1 MSRPVLALDLGA
13 TQLRAATVLPDGN
26 RLTRQAI
33 PTPGRA
39 GPGAVVRA
47 CIETLQAALAGAPS
61 EIRAAITG
69 IGISSPGPVDPWT
82 GRLVSPPNIGPG
94 FSDIPL
100 AAELERALGLP
111 AYLDRDTNVAAL
123 GERAFGAARGVDDFL
138 YITVSTGVGGAIVA
152 GGELLHGPD
161 GMAGELG
168 HVSIEL
174 DGPRCGCGGSGHLE
188 AISSGVALA
197 RDARAAAADGS
208 SPFLAARAAAARA
221 ATAQAPGASADPG
234 VGNSDSEALAGLDA
248 RAVAEGEEAGD
259 PACAALMDHARRA
272 FAMAC
277 AGFVNAFNPDLIVV
291 GGSIAEHQGERLL
304 GPARDEIR
312 RGSFRVPGARVRLV
326 PAELGRDVGLAGC
339 QPLVE
344 ARLGDDRWRSGRSPF
359 TDPGPSI
366 RP

>member
-1 MSRPVLALDLGA
+1 MNRPVLALDLGA
-13 TQLRAATVLPDGN
+13 TQVRTAVVLPDGS
-26 RLTRQAI
+26 RLTRHAI

-39 GPGAVVRA
+39 GPGAVVEA
-47 CIETLQAALAGAPS
+47 CIETLQVAQASVPA
-61 EIRAAITG
+61 EIRATIAG

-82 GRLVSPPNIGPG
+82 GTLVSPPNIGPG

-221 ATAQAPGASADPG
+221 AAAQAAEVADPG
-234 VGNSDSEALAGLDA
+234 AGDPAPEGVAGLDA

-312 RGSFRVPGARVRLV
+312 RGAFRVPGARVRLV
-326 PAELGRDVGLAGC
+326 PAELGRDVSLAGC

-344 ARLGDDRWRSGRSPF
+344 ARLGDERWRSGRGPLADS
-359 TDPGPSI
+359 GPSI